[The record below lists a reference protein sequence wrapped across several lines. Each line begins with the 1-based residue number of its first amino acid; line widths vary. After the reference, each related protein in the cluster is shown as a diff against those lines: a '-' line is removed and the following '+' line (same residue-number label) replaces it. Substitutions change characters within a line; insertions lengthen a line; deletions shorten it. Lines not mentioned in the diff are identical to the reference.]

1 MVSIVAN
8 SEIKLCFH
16 FQVEGPCWAST
27 ALGSVSEEFLDSG
40 TIKGS
45 KGTTKVTLIFNSSK
59 YFTRYSMHE
68 GCYIP
73 HWCKLPFGE
82 WLTLHGW
89 QLSQHVAVCASDFSS
104 CQFKEHWQLTGPF
117 RRFAHPKWP
126 LTFEGYKNVAHT
138 KTCWVTWCQEL
149 VIVLCDSKMRFTM
162 SKHCSSDHSLLKF

>member
-8 SEIKLCFH
+8 SEIEPCFH
-16 FQVEGPCWAST
+16 FQVEGPCS
-27 ALGSVSEEFLDSG
+27 GS
-40 TIKGS
+40 I

-59 YFTRYSMHE
+59 YFTQYSMHE
-68 GCYIP
+68 GGYIS

-117 RRFAHPKWP
+117 RRFTDPKWP
-126 LTFEGYKNVAHT
+126 LTFEGYKNVAHS
-138 KTCWVTWCQEL
+138 KTCWVIWCQEL
-149 VIVLCDSKMRFTM
+149 VIVLRDSKMRFTM